1 MLVASFLGMEN
12 ASVTVGAQLEITI
25 VMQQKSSTLE
35 NVTIVAFSRQ
45 KKESVVGSIT
55 TVKPSELKVAS
66 SNLTT
71 AFAGRVPGMM
81 SYRSSG
87 EPGRDNAE
95 FFIRGVTTFGYRK
108 SPLMLVDAMEISADD
123 LARLQTDDIESF
135 SIMKDAIA
143 TSLYGARGA
152 NGVILITTKEGREG
166 PARVSVRIENTW
178 SMPTRMIDIADP
190 ITYMRLNNE
199 AVSTR
204 NPLGILPY
212 SEAKIAATMN
222 PNRNPYVYPAV
233 DWIEEMFKPAAM
245 NQRVNFNISGG
256 GKVARYYLAATF
268 NQDNGLM
275 RNEGMN
281 NFNTNIDLK
290 KYNVRTNF
298 NVNVTKTTEV
308 AFKFQGNF
316 DDYRGPIEAGN
327 ILFDYAVHA
336 SPVDYPKIFAPDE
349 GHRSMSHPLYGNTD
363 GANHINPYAL
373 MSRGYKDYSRT
384 LVLAQVDINQDLKF
398 ITEGLRVRGLLST
411 TRYSYFDSA
420 RSYKPFY
427 YKIGYYNPEL
437 DVYNLT
443 ALNAESGSEYLD
455 YSGGKDINS
464 KTYLEAAV
472 EYARTFGRHEV
483 TGLLVYQNTQQV
495 IGNPSS
501 VLESLPFR
509 NQGLSGRFTYT
520 FDKRYGVELN
530 FGYNGSE
537 QFPKG
542 KRYGFFPSVSL
553 GYVLTNEDFWNRNW
567 WISNLKL
574 RGSYGTVGNDISS
587 STRFL
592 YLTTM
597 NMNVSAGYMGK
608 EGNNYMAGIME
619 GQTGNQNVTWETA
632 KKLNVGFDLGLFNDV
647 VSLQVDIF
655 KEKRDGILITRKT
668 VPVLAGF
675 SGASIPVGNL
685 GKAENKGIETALE
698 VKKRVANGLF
708 YSLRGN
714 FSFARNKIIENDE
727 PKPKYEYQDARGRR
741 IDQTFGLV
749 ALGFRRRHLR
759 QGSRAARRRRRA
771 AVHL

>member
-1 MLVASFLGMEN
+1 MLKNPFSVIGIIILLSTGTVCIPLWGYAAANGSSQTSAQTKTSTIKGRVIDAEGMPLVGAVIQVQGKAGGVIASSNGVFEIEAAPEDVLVASFLGMEN

-108 SPLMLVDAMEISADD
+108 SPLMLVDGMEISADD

-455 YSGGKDINS
+455 YSGGKYINS

-509 NQGLSGRFTYT
+509 NKGLSGRFTYT

-537 QFPKG
+537 RFPRHE
-542 KRYGFFPSVSL
+542 RYGFFPAAGV
-553 GYVLTNEDFWNRNW
+553 TW
-567 WISNLKL
+567 
-574 RGSYGTVGNDISS
+574 TISS
-587 STRFL
+587 EPF
-592 YLTTM
+592 
-597 NMNVSAGYMGK
+597 
-608 EGNNYMAGIME
+608 
-619 GQTGNQNVTWETA
+619 W
-632 KKLNVGFDLGLFNDV
+632 
-647 VSLQVDIF
+647 
-655 KEKRDGILITRKT
+655 
-668 VPVLAGF
+668 
-675 SGASIPVGNL
+675 
-685 GKAENKGIETALE
+685 
-698 VKKRVANGLF
+698 
-708 YSLRGN
+708 RG
-714 FSFARNKIIENDE
+714 
-727 PKPKYEYQDARGRR
+727 G
-741 IDQTFGLV
+741 
-749 ALGFRRRHLR
+749 
-759 QGSRAARRRRRA
+759 
-771 AVHL
+771 

>member
-1 MLVASFLGMEN
+1 MLKNPFSVIGIIILLSTGTVCIPLWGYAAANGSSQTSAQTKTSTIKGRVIDAEGMPLVGAVIQVQGKAGGVIASSNGVFEIEAAPEDVLVASFLGMEN

-108 SPLMLVDAMEISADD
+108 SPLMLVDGMEISADD
-123 LARLQTDDIESF
+123 LARLQTDDSESF

-537 QFPKG
+537 RFARHE
-542 KRYGFFPSVSL
+542 RYGFFPAAGV
-553 GYVLTNEDFWNRNW
+553 TWN
-567 WISNLKL
+567 
-574 RGSYGTVGNDISS
+574 ISS
-587 STRFL
+587 EPFWRGGS
-592 YLTTM
+592 
-597 NMNVSAGYMGK
+597 
-608 EGNNYMAGIME
+608 EGNR
-619 GQTGNQNVTWETA
+619 QTQA
-632 KKLNVGFDLGLFNDV
+632 
-647 VSLQVDIF
+647 
-655 KEKRDGILITRKT
+655 
-668 VPVLAGF
+668 
-675 SGASIPVGNL
+675 
-685 GKAENKGIETALE
+685 
-698 VKKRVANGLF
+698 
-708 YSLRGN
+708 
-714 FSFARNKIIENDE
+714 
-727 PKPKYEYQDARGRR
+727 
-741 IDQTFGLV
+741 
-749 ALGFRRRHLR
+749 
-759 QGSRAARRRRRA
+759 
-771 AVHL
+771 

>member
-1 MLVASFLGMEN
+1 MLKNPFSVIGIIILLSTGTVCIPLWGYAAANGSSQTSAQTKTSTIKGRVIDAEGMPLVGAVIQVQGKAGGVIASSNGVFEIEAAPEDVLVASFLGMEN

-108 SPLMLVDAMEISADD
+108 SPLMLVDGMEISADD

-143 TSLYGARGA
+143 TSFYGARGA

-537 QFPKG
+537 RFARHE
-542 KRYGFFPSVSL
+542 RYGFFPAAGV
-553 GYVLTNEDFWNRNW
+553 TWN
-567 WISNLKL
+567 
-574 RGSYGTVGNDISS
+574 ISS
-587 STRFL
+587 EPF
-592 YLTTM
+592 
-597 NMNVSAGYMGK
+597 
-608 EGNNYMAGIME
+608 
-619 GQTGNQNVTWETA
+619 W
-632 KKLNVGFDLGLFNDV
+632 
-647 VSLQVDIF
+647 
-655 KEKRDGILITRKT
+655 
-668 VPVLAGF
+668 
-675 SGASIPVGNL
+675 
-685 GKAENKGIETALE
+685 
-698 VKKRVANGLF
+698 
-708 YSLRGN
+708 RG
-714 FSFARNKIIENDE
+714 
-727 PKPKYEYQDARGRR
+727 G
-741 IDQTFGLV
+741 
-749 ALGFRRRHLR
+749 
-759 QGSRAARRRRRA
+759 
-771 AVHL
+771 

>member
-1 MLVASFLGMEN
+1 MLKNPFSVIGIIILLSTGTVCIPLWGYAAANGSSQTSAQTKTSTIKGRVIDAEGMPLVGAVIQVQGKAGGVIASSNGVFEIEAAPEDVLVASFLGMEN

-71 AFAGRVPGMM
+71 VFAGRVPGMM

-108 SPLMLVDAMEISADD
+108 SPLMLVDGMEISADD

-537 QFPKG
+537 RFARHE
-542 KRYGFFPSVSL
+542 RYGFFPAAGV
-553 GYVLTNEDFWNRNW
+553 TWN
-567 WISNLKL
+567 
-574 RGSYGTVGNDISS
+574 ISS
-587 STRFL
+587 EPF
-592 YLTTM
+592 
-597 NMNVSAGYMGK
+597 
-608 EGNNYMAGIME
+608 
-619 GQTGNQNVTWETA
+619 W
-632 KKLNVGFDLGLFNDV
+632 
-647 VSLQVDIF
+647 
-655 KEKRDGILITRKT
+655 
-668 VPVLAGF
+668 
-675 SGASIPVGNL
+675 
-685 GKAENKGIETALE
+685 
-698 VKKRVANGLF
+698 
-708 YSLRGN
+708 RG
-714 FSFARNKIIENDE
+714 
-727 PKPKYEYQDARGRR
+727 G
-741 IDQTFGLV
+741 
-749 ALGFRRRHLR
+749 
-759 QGSRAARRRRRA
+759 
-771 AVHL
+771 

>member
-1 MLVASFLGMEN
+1 MLKNPFSVIGIIILLSTGTVCIPLWGYAAANGSSQTSAQTKTSTIKGRVIDAEGMPLVGAVIQVQGKAGGVIASSNGVFEIEAAPEDVLVASFLGMEN

-108 SPLMLVDAMEISADD
+108 SPLMIVDGMEISSVD

-298 NVNVTKTTEV
+298 NVNVTKSTEV

-537 QFPKG
+537 RFARHE
-542 KRYGFFPSVSL
+542 RYGFFPAAGV
-553 GYVLTNEDFWNRNW
+553 TWN
-567 WISNLKL
+567 
-574 RGSYGTVGNDISS
+574 ISS
-587 STRFL
+587 EPF
-592 YLTTM
+592 
-597 NMNVSAGYMGK
+597 
-608 EGNNYMAGIME
+608 
-619 GQTGNQNVTWETA
+619 W
-632 KKLNVGFDLGLFNDV
+632 
-647 VSLQVDIF
+647 
-655 KEKRDGILITRKT
+655 
-668 VPVLAGF
+668 
-675 SGASIPVGNL
+675 
-685 GKAENKGIETALE
+685 
-698 VKKRVANGLF
+698 
-708 YSLRGN
+708 RG
-714 FSFARNKIIENDE
+714 
-727 PKPKYEYQDARGRR
+727 G
-741 IDQTFGLV
+741 
-749 ALGFRRRHLR
+749 
-759 QGSRAARRRRRA
+759 
-771 AVHL
+771 